1 MARSS
6 LHTERVLYVSWIDR
20 RTDPWPNWEFLQP
33 GQGSPS
39 LEGQPVEF
47 LPPDHPE
54 WPGMP
59 FVRGVH
65 PLRLSDGRMGRF
77 SWPGIPL
84 ADGSGRLYVGP
95 TLSALFHRGSHRPL
109 AQLERIFLLYQS
121 DREGGPQQCQVLRNT
136 LQAIGQARHIHHLAQ
151 RIVFQPISGLEDP
164 TDYPAIIQALN
175 NWLDD
180 DPFGLGSRR
189 SSRQPASLRIVVNI
203 SPGTAAMSACWLL
216 LRWSGALGGSQS
228 TVEFVQ
234 GDGGLDARDR
244 PDDPT
249 YNPLRIVPVDILA
262 LVRNDKPA
270 PVTAHTPDFEFR
282 TSDLEEEV
290 YVEGLQGQPYD
301 RLRQEIEQAAC
312 LGLPI
317 LLEGER
323 GTGKTSLAE
332 FYHQRRRFYRNQQP
346 EGSPRKS
353 PPQRPAP
360 GPRSRVRFP
369 AASEENQFVKVTL
382 SEYADLDTLR
392 DTLFGWAKGSWT
404 GAEEAYDGLLGEAH
418 RGTLFLDEIHHLD
431 RKLQPLLLGPLNTDS
446 LNSRRY
452 KPKMATYEIISDF
465 DLVVA
470 TNDPLWRDKMIPDLQ
485 ERFERIV
492 LQVPSFRSFQ
502 QQSPQTIWQF
512 WNHSLRRRCQSCRIA
527 FSEEGE
533 WTACSQKLLEL
544 FRTNPLTGNW
554 RDLQRLADNVLLHL
568 SAAREGRPTGL
579 LWSLAGME
587 RAVQRT
593 FRGER

>member
-1 MARSS
+1 
-6 LHTERVLYVSWIDR
+6 
-20 RTDPWPNWEFLQP
+20 
-33 GQGSPS
+33 
-39 LEGQPVEF
+39 
-47 LPPDHPE
+47 
-54 WPGMP
+54 
-59 FVRGVH
+59 
-65 PLRLSDGRMGRF
+65 
-77 SWPGIPL
+77 
-84 ADGSGRLYVGP
+84 
-95 TLSALFHRGSHRPL
+95 
-109 AQLERIFLLYQS
+109 
-121 DREGGPQQCQVLRNT
+121 
-136 LQAIGQARHIHHLAQ
+136 
-151 RIVFQPISGLEDP
+151 
-164 TDYPAIIQALN
+164 
-175 NWLDD
+175 
-180 DPFGLGSRR
+180 
-189 SSRQPASLRIVVNI
+189 
-203 SPGTAAMSACWLL
+203 
-216 LRWSGALGGSQS
+216 
-228 TVEFVQ
+228 
-234 GDGGLDARDR
+234 
-244 PDDPT
+244 
-249 YNPLRIVPVDILA
+249 
-262 LVRNDKPA
+262 
-270 PVTAHTPDFEFR
+270 
-282 TSDLEEEV
+282 
-290 YVEGLQGQPYD
+290 
-301 RLRQEIEQAAC
+301 
-312 LGLPI
+312 
-317 LLEGER
+317 
-323 GTGKTSLAE
+323 
-332 FYHQRRRFYRNQQP
+332 
-346 EGSPRKS
+346 
-353 PPQRPAP
+353 
-360 GPRSRVRFP
+360 
-369 AASEENQFVKVTL
+369 VTL

-470 TNDPLWRDKMIPDLQ
+470 TNDPLWCDKMIPDLQ